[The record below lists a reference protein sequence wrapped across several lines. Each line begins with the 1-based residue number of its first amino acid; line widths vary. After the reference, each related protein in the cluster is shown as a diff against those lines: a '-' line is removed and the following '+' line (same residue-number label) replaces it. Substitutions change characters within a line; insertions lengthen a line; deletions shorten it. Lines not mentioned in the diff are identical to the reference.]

1 MAHKLETA
9 HISFG
14 LVTIPVG
21 IYSAIDEHDIHFNQL
36 HAACGSRIKQQRF
49 CPVCNRD
56 VNYDELVKGYEIA
69 KEQYVRIT
77 QDDLDQLEASESD
90 AMQILEFVPLSAVDP
105 IYYENTYY
113 LVSEK
118 LGEKAYFLLAQAMET
133 MERVALAKFVWRG
146 KDSLYVLRSVQGRLL
161 LHRMHYQ
168 DEIRE
173 WEVRPRSDEKPG
185 GAELKLATQLIESIS
200 SDTFDAKAYHDEYR
214 LRVLDLIEQKSKGKI
229 VKLSAKAVKPATG
242 VLDLMQKLKESVAQ
256 TAQRKGARSRAL
268 PAQAPREMAK
278 KANAGRR

>member
-36 HAACGSRIKQQRF
+36 HAACGSRIKQQRY
-49 CPVCNRD
+49 CPVCDRT

-77 QDDLDQLEASESD
+77 QEELDQLEASESD

-118 LGEKAYFLLAQAMET
+118 LGEKAYLLLAQAMET
-133 MERVALAKFVWRG
+133 MERVALAKFGWRG
-146 KDSLYVLRSVQGRLL
+146 KENLYVIRSVQGRLL

-173 WEVRPRSDEKPG
+173 LEVRPRSEEKPG
-185 GAELKLATQLIESIS
+185 VAELKLATQLVESIS
-200 SDTFDAKAYHDEYR
+200 SDTFDAKAYRDEYQQ
-214 LRVLDLIEQKSKGKI
+214 RVLDLIEQKSKGKI
-229 VKLSAKAVKPATG
+229 PKLSAKAAKPATA
-242 VLDLMQKLKESVAQ
+242 VVDLMQRLKESLAQ
-256 TAQRKGARSRAL
+256 TTERKGGRARPILAHVD
-268 PAQAPREMAK
+268 REVSK

>member
-21 IYSAIDEHDIHFNQL
+21 IYSAIDEQDIHFNQL
-36 HAACGSRIKQQRF
+36 HAPCGSRIKQQRF
-49 CPVCNRD
+49 CPVCNRN

-69 KEQYVRIT
+69 KEQYVRIS
-77 QDDLDQLEASESD
+77 QDELDQLEASESD

-118 LGEKAYFLLAQAMET
+118 LGEKAYLLLAQAMET
-133 MERVALAKFVWRG
+133 MGRVALAKFVWRG
-146 KDSLYVLRSVQGRLL
+146 KESLYVIRSVQSHLL

-173 WEVRPRSDEKPG
+173 LEVRPRSDEKPG
-185 GAELKLATQLIESIS
+185 VAELKLATQLIESIS
-200 SDTFDAKAYHDEYR
+200 SDTFDAKAYRDEYR
-214 LRVLDLIEQKSKGKI
+214 QRVLDLIEQKSKGKI
-229 VKLSAKAVKPATG
+229 LKLSSKAAKPATA
-242 VLDLMQKLKESVAQ
+242 VVDLMQRLKDSVAQ
-256 TAQRKGARSRAL
+256 TTQRKGARSSAIL
-268 PAQAPREMAK
+268 AQVPREVPK